1 MSVVIATRDDE
12 GYVHLA
18 SDSKASNGFTDSQLD
33 ICKINLTP
41 DEDIII
47 GIVGNLSL
55 FSLQYYPLLP
65 PMKYRPQVLD
75 EEYFLTVVR
84 PRIIENILMVDMSAD
99 KKGFNGTLFIAY
111 GKQLYE
117 MDGQYSMYPIYQ
129 KSASIGSG
137 DFHSSA
143 SIKILDVMNELTIR
157 EKLMS
162 AISVTSQFVLSVGD
176 NIYYMNTKDL
186 DLMKLTRE
194 GNSTLI
200 LEPDEVDENGEEP
213 YIIDDD
219 SEMKDLAEDL
229 TKDELKNSIK
239 YLQRILSKKDNK
251 QLNEGV
257 DNEE

>member
-1 MSVVIATRDDE
+1 
-12 GYVHLA
+12 
-18 SDSKASNGFTDSQLD
+18 
-33 ICKINLTP
+33 
-41 DEDIII
+41 
-47 GIVGNLSL
+47 
-55 FSLQYYPLLP
+55 
-65 PMKYRPQVLD
+65 
-75 EEYFLTVVR
+75 
-84 PRIIENILMVDMSAD
+84 
-99 KKGFNGTLFIAY
+99 
-111 GKQLYE
+111 
-117 MDGQYSMYPIYQ
+117 
-129 KSASIGSG
+129 
-137 DFHSSA
+137 
-143 SIKILDVMNELTIR
+143 MNELTIR

-200 LEPDEVDENGEEP
+200 LEPDEPDEPDEVDENGEEP
-213 YIIDDD
+213 YIINDN